1 MPKSPLPSNEND
13 LVFVLLGDQLFDP
26 KHLKSSGCKQVIL
39 IEDFGLC
46 SEQKHHKLKL
56 YLYLCA
62 MREYRDELTRS
73 NITVHYTELEDHD
86 QKDDYFGRLTRQ
98 IEQLHPRQLNFFEVI
113 DKPFESRLHQWLKD
127 NQVDF
132 VIHQSPGF
140 LFSENDFRNAT
151 NRKKPYRLAS
161 FYRFAREKLNILIDI
176 DGKPFGG
183 KWSLDAENRKKI
195 PKSLQ
200 IPSAPTAPR
209 SKYHEPVSLII
220 NRYFQDHPGT
230 LENVWFP
237 VTRKDAKTHL
247 DAFLQQKFEVFGDYE
262 DAMVHGEYFLFHS
275 ALSSS
280 INIGLLTPALVVE
293 RALDYAQEKNISLN
307 SLEGFIRQVIGWRE
321 FIRGIYREDSE
332 TQVQKN
338 YWGHDRQL
346 TDSWY
351 SGETGILPLDDCII
365 GAQKTGYSHHIPRL
379 MVICNLMNL
388 SGVSPHQIYKWFMEM
403 YIDSTEWV
411 MIPNVYGMA
420 TFSDGGLMSTKP
432 YTCGSNYIL
441 KMSNYKRGEWCN
453 VVDGLYWRF
462 IDRHQSFYQSNPR
475 LGFQVTM
482 LNKMDSSKKLE
493 LFDLADRFIDQ
504 NTC

>member
-1 MPKSPLPSNEND
+1 MPTPLPSKND
-13 LVFVLLGDQLFDP
+13 NDKIFVVFGDQLFDP
-26 KHLKSSGCKQVIL
+26 KHLRTAGCSQVVL

-46 SEQKHHKLKL
+46 RQHKHHKLKL

-62 MREYRDELTRS
+62 MREYRDELSRAGF
-73 NITVHYTELEDHD
+73 TVHYTELQDRNES
-86 QKDDYFGRLTRQ
+86 DDYFSRLEAQ
-98 IEQLHPRQLNFFEVI
+98 IERIEITAINFFETA
-113 DKPFESRLHQWLKD
+113 DKPFGARLQNWLKD
-127 NQVDF
+127 HQMGF
-132 VIHQSPGF
+132 VSHQSPGF
-140 LFSENDFRNAT
+140 LFSEGDFRNAT
-151 NRKKPYRLAS
+151 NCKKPYRLAS
-161 FYRFAREKLNILIDI
+161 FYRFARENLNILIDAE
-176 DGKPFGG
+176 GNPFGG

-195 PKSLQ
+195 PKSLP
-200 IPSAPTAPR
+200 IPTPPTAPH
-209 SKYHEPVSLII
+209 SKYHEAVSSII

-230 LENVWFP
+230 LENIWFP
-237 VTRKDAKTHL
+237 VTRKAAEKHL
-247 DAFLQQKFEVFGDYE
+247 EAFLEKRFEIFGDYE
-262 DAMVHGEYFLFHS
+262 DAMVQGEHFLFHS
-275 ALSSS
+275 TLSSS
-280 INIGLLTPALVVE
+280 MNIGLLTPDLVVD
-293 RALDYAQEKNISLN
+293 RVLNYAHEKDIPLN
-307 SLEGFIRQVIGWRE
+307 SLEGFIRQIIGWRE

-388 SGVSPHQIYKWFMEM
+388 SGISPHQIYSWFMEM

-462 IDRHQSFYQSNPR
+462 IDRHQTFYQSNPR
-475 LGFQVTM
+475 LGFQVSM
-482 LNKMDSSKKLE
+482 LNKLDSSKKIE
-493 LFDLADRFIDQ
+493 LFDLADRFIGQ